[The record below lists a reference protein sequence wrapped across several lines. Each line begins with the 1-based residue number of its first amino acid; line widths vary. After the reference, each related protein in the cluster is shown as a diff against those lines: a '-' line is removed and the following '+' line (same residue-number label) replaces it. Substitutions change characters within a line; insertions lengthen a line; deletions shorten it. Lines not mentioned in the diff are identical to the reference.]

1 VPIAQLP
8 DYEVVKPVLGMCNL
22 MLPAN
27 DMLIQIH
34 REYLS
39 DLGDWQKGIDDFRK
53 LHHRANVYTSTVE
66 DAVRRIRDGD

>member
-1 VPIAQLP
+1 VLREVPIAQLP
-8 DYEVVKPVLGMCNL
+8 DYEVVKPVLGMRNL

-39 DLGDWQKGIDDFRK
+39 DLGDWQKGIDVFGK
-53 LHHRANVYTSTVE
+53 LHH
-66 DAVRRIRDGD
+66 